1 MFFDIL
7 MLNNFLK
14 EVVVSVVGKPAEPIA
29 ELLNSKEYVNEFI
42 IAKKLDMTINQ
53 TRNILYK
60 LSDNGLV
67 SSIRKKDKKKGWYTY
82 FWKIEILKTLLFLR
96 NKLINKKEQIEKQ
109 VQNRESKQF
118 YVCERCAIE
127 FNEENAL
134 LQNFTCHECG
144 DIFTLKDNTKLLK
157 EFSKNLIKI
166 ESQLRFIEVEIVKEE
181 EKIGKQKQKVM
192 KKEQKIKEKEKKK
205 KRQLRISLNNKLK
218 KHLKKK
224 STKISKKKKLISK
237 SKKSKKKYSKKLKPH
252 KKK

>member
-1 MFFDIL
+1 
-7 MLNNFLK
+7 MLSNFLK

-29 ELLNSKEYVNEFI
+29 DLLNNKEYINEFI

-96 NKLINKKEQIEKQ
+96 ERFFNRKEQIEKQ
-109 VQNRESKQF
+109 IQSRESKQF
-118 YVCERCAIE
+118 YVCNRCAIE

-144 DIFTLKDNTKLLK
+144 DIFTLKDNSKVIK
-157 EFSKNLIKI
+157 EFSKNFIKTDNQLKLIDD
-166 ESQLRFIEVEIVKEE
+166 EIAKEE
-181 EKIGKQKQKVM
+181 EKIGKQKQKVI
-192 KKEQKIKEKEKKK
+192 KKEQRVKEKEKQKK
-205 KRQLRISLNNKLK
+205 KQLRLSLKKKLK
-218 KHLKKK
+218 KIPEKKK
-224 STKISKKKKLISK
+224 IKKKPQN
-237 SKKSKKKYSKKLKPH
+237 KKLKHKKNKIQKKLKFH